1 MEPSPAIISEVTTVF
16 DEALSIAE
24 SVNDMVH
31 LQDQSTVMGQ
41 VTQHASKRDKVKELL
56 RTGIESIGNMSL
68 EGLAED
74 NPANN
79 DMARMEISNLT
90 SLAVSILVNELGRK
104 MCNAIR
110 HDQFNLKKAVT
121 DSESTTKEAVNIC
134 HQQLRQTLTKGKEIE
149 AKRNADR
156 DKGIENLKSTSWDGS
171 DEKEVAHNFLT
182 ARKAVIK
189 ANGIVTFLKEHIA
202 VLSSGINSLSQ
213 PEGEETEDFK
223 LKKAKLEWA
232 RSMLE
237 MQMITLYDE
246 LSKGGDGGQAVYRT
260 TETTPK
266 FPLMDQMDYPPT
278 DRRIE
283 ICKSWQQWADDP
295 ATIKEYCYIIHEFRY
310 MVQAVDPREA
320 THRKPPDVRQSTT
333 RQWKEPVMEWNAVG
347 SENCTGQ
354 SDEAVLAQYKAD
366 RKMQWAKLYSQM
378 DLQATEDMRRFMST
392 VHEVGQ
398 YTRTSVNIKTS
409 PEGSGF
415 TMIWTMLAML
425 VDFNWQKQVKAV
437 NILNTLSKSW
447 KESNAIGCIESIRS
461 ELDLARR
468 MGVVPSFTMSAKP
481 LMLQIQNSDIVKGLH
496 LKLNNANLT
505 TTTMH
510 KHEHFDAADCSKIL
524 AEALEKVHREFTEL
538 LKADDDND
546 EGSQSKKRKSQLSA
560 MQVTTDNATA
570 KGEASLGH
578 IKHLVKT
585 SINRAKTGSDGPTQD
600 LAVQMVQ
607 NILGANPATQDAEQA
622 VEAMQMTLMSGTVLS
637 EPTVRK
643 EIKNLKG
650 GKGSKGGKGGKG
662 GKGSKGKGGGKS
674 GGKAGRGEKPTAT
687 SKGRTDRQAN
697 DGENPGCR
705 ECSEEVGWSYKTN
718 EWFRHCKK
726 CSQNLPGTTE
736 AKRQKI
742 RANRAQVGSEN
753 SQSGTTCPISYE
765 RDGQKVSTEIDANVA
780 LLLRHVME
788 GGVINNQTNE
798 STDPNKILA
807 DCLNQSGSH

>member
-1 MEPSPAIISEVTTVF
+1 MF

-41 VTQHASKRDKVKELL
+41 VTQLASKRDKVKELL
-56 RTGIESIGNMSL
+56 RTSIEAIGNMSL

-79 DMARMEISNLT
+79 QTARLEIGNL
-90 SLAVSILVNELGRK
+90 SSPAVSILVNELARK

-171 DEKEVAHNFLT
+171 DEKEVTHNYLT

-213 PEGEETEDFK
+213 PEGEEGEDFK
-223 LKKAKLEWA
+223 MKKAKLEWA

-246 LSKGGDGGQAVYRT
+246 LSKGGDGGQAVYSNH
-260 TETTPK
+260 ETTPK
-266 FPLMDQMDYPPT
+266 FPLDLLHQMDTPPIESRT
-278 DRRIE
+278 E
-283 ICKSWQQWADDP
+283 ICKSWQQWANDP
-295 ATIKEYCYIIHEFRY
+295 ATIKDYCYIIHEFRY

-366 RKMQWAKLYSQM
+366 RKMQWAKLYSQI
-378 DLQATEDMRRFMST
+378 DLQATVEMRRFMNS

-415 TMIWTMLAML
+415 TMIWTILAML
-425 VDFNWQKQVKAV
+425 VDFNWRKQAAAV
-437 NILNTLSKSW
+437 NTLNNLFKSW
-447 KESNAIGCIESIRS
+447 KESAAIRCIESIRS
-461 ELDLARR
+461 ELDQARK

-481 LMLQIQNSDIVKGLH
+481 LMLQIQNSDTVKGLH
-496 LKLNNANLT
+496 LKLNNAKLT

-510 KHEHFDAADCSKIL
+510 NHEHFDAADCSKIL
-524 AEALEKVHREFTEL
+524 AEALEKTHREFTEV
-538 LKADDDND
+538 LKADDADD
-546 EGSQSKKRKSQLSA
+546 EGSQSKKRKSQISA

-570 KGEASLGH
+570 TGEASLKH

-585 SINRAKTGSDGPTQD
+585 SINRSKTGSDGSTQD

-607 NILGANPATQDAEQA
+607 NILGANPATQDAEKA

-637 EPTVRK
+637 EPAVRK
-643 EIKNLKG
+643 EIKNL
-650 GKGSKGGKGGKG
+650 KGGKGGKG

-705 ECSEEVGWSYKTN
+705 ECSEEVGWSYKTS
-718 EWFRHCKK
+718 EWFRYCKK
-726 CSQNLPGTTE
+726 CSKDLPGTTE

-742 RANRAQVGSEN
+742 KANKAQVVSEN

-780 LLLRHVME
+780 RLLRHVME